1 MKCIVSGYGI
11 ALDISIASFGER
23 SIPMWTDGIESPSFL
38 AYGDGYLFA
47 ITENTYYAS
56 LYAYRRETV
65 GTYRM
70 TDRRG
75 FEGGALCHIA
85 YSPKHKLLLGAC
97 YESGTIVCAAFDP
110 QTGKFGELVSIAQ
123 TGEENRHSRAH
134 CVLLNAAQDRVYTAN
149 LGLDRVFV
157 YRVEN
162 GGLVEETA
170 FDTPRDSGPRHL
182 RLSPDER
189 RLYIVTEY
197 SNEVLVYDTQ
207 SLALLQAISTL
218 PPDYV
223 GASHCSTLCL
233 TPNGR
238 FLYAANRYADT
249 IAVFAVDENGL
260 LTPAG
265 AFDCGGRSPR
275 HMELSPDGSQ
285 LAICCQDSDWV
296 VFKRLNP
303 ETGMAT
309 HTVREIPFN
318 APGGIVLIP

>member
-11 ALDISIASFGER
+11 ALDTSIASFGER

-56 LYAYRRETV
+56 IYAYRRETV
-65 GTYRM
+65 GIYRM

-85 YSPKHKLLLGAC
+85 YSPKHRLLLGAC
-97 YESGTIVCAAFDP
+97 YESGTLVCAAFDP
-110 QTGKFGELVSIAQ
+110 QSGKFGELVSIVQ
-123 TGEENRHSRAH
+123 TGPAGVHSRAH

-149 LGLDRVFV
+149 LGLDRVYV

-162 GGLVEETA
+162 GGLTEETF
-170 FDTPRDSGPRHL
+170 FDAPKGSGPRHL

-189 RLYIVTEY
+189 RLYAITEY

-207 SLALLQAISTL
+207 DYALLQKVSTL
-218 PPDYV
+218 PEGFV
-223 GASHCSTLCL
+223 GVSHCSALCIA
-233 TPNGR
+233 PNGR
-238 FLYAANRYADT
+238 FLYGANRYADT
-249 IAVFAVDENGL
+249 IAVFTIDENGL
-260 LTPAG
+260 LTLTG
-265 AFDCGGRSPR
+265 SFDCGGRSPR
-275 HMELSPDGSQ
+275 HMELFPDGSQ
-285 LAICCQDSDWV
+285 LVICCQDSDWV